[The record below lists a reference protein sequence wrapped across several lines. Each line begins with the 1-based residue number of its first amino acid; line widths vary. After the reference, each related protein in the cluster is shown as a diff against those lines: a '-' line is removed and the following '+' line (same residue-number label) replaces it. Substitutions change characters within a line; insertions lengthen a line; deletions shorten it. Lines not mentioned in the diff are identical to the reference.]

1 MDLPP
6 GWHLSIEDR
15 PSPAARNRLGRE
27 LGKHNRPYLRN
38 ARWQWL
44 GVFVRETDGDIAA
57 GLAGRTYGD
66 WLFIHD
72 LWVRADLRR
81 RGIGQELLR
90 LAEARARERGCHSAW
105 LYTFSFQAPE
115 FYPKFGYRE
124 LGRFDYPPD
133 QQRFLPEAADAG
145 GVTCQSASKLPAY
158 ARFVAESLLEGSGFE
173 PVWDISCQVV
183 FLVCWRFLVRMC
195 VQVRLACSA
204 GDSPVGVEVRAP

>member
-1 MDLPP
+1 MDLPL

-44 GVFVRETDGDIAA
+44 GVFVREPDGDIAA
-57 GLAGRTYGD
+57 GLAGSTYGD

-81 RGIGQELLR
+81 RGICQELLR
-90 LAEARARERGCHSAW
+90 LAEGRARERGCHSAW
-105 LYTFSFQAPE
+105 LDTFSFQARE
-115 FYPKFGYRE
+115 FLSEIRLSRVRPSR
-124 LGRFDYPPD
+124 LSARPAAN
-133 QQRFLPEAADAG
+133 FLPEAADAG

-158 ARFVAESLLEGSGFE
+158 ARFVADSLLEGCGFE
-173 PVWDISCQVV
+173 LVVPVRQAKLTRSC
-183 FLVCWRFLVRMC
+183 R
-195 VQVRLACSA
+195 
-204 GDSPVGVEVRAP
+204 

>member
-1 MDLPP
+1 MDLPL

-44 GVFVRETDGDIAA
+44 GVFVREPDGDIAA
-57 GLAGRTYGD
+57 GLAGSTYGD

-90 LAEARARERGCHSAW
+90 LAEGRARERGCHSAW
-105 LYTFSFQAPE
+105 LDT
-115 FYPKFGYRE
+115 
-124 LGRFDYPPD
+124 DD
-133 QQRFLPEAADAG
+133 WADGDRRRG
-145 GVTCQSASKLPAY
+145 GVKRMQAFARNCRNQSL
-158 ARFVAESLLEGSGFE
+158 
-173 PVWDISCQVV
+173 
-183 FLVCWRFLVRMC
+183 
-195 VQVRLACSA
+195 
-204 GDSPVGVEVRAP
+204 

>member
-27 LGKHNRPYLRN
+27 LGTHNRTYLRN

-44 GVFVRETDGDIAA
+44 GVFVRKPDGDIAA
-57 GLAGRTYGD
+57 GLAGSTYGD

-90 LAEARARERGCHSAW
+90 LAEGRARERGCHSAW
-105 LYTFSFQAPE
+105 LDT
-115 FYPKFGYRE
+115 
-124 LGRFDYPPD
+124 DD
-133 QQRFLPEAADAG
+133 WADGDRRRG
-145 GVTCQSASKLPAY
+145 GVKRMQAFARNCRNQSL
-158 ARFVAESLLEGSGFE
+158 
-173 PVWDISCQVV
+173 
-183 FLVCWRFLVRMC
+183 
-195 VQVRLACSA
+195 
-204 GDSPVGVEVRAP
+204 

>member
-44 GVFVRETDGDIAA
+44 GVFVREPDGDIAA
-57 GLAGRTYGD
+57 GLAGSTYGD

-90 LAEARARERGCHSAW
+90 LAEGRARERGCHSAW
-105 LYTFSFQAPE
+105 LDT
-115 FYPKFGYRE
+115 
-124 LGRFDYPPD
+124 DD
-133 QQRFLPEAADAG
+133 WADGDRRRG
-145 GVTCQSASKLPAY
+145 GVKRMQAFAWNCRTSGSAAE
-158 ARFVAESLLEGSGFE
+158 ARSGS
-173 PVWDISCQVV
+173 
-183 FLVCWRFLVRMC
+183 
-195 VQVRLACSA
+195 
-204 GDSPVGVEVRAP
+204 RAHGTQQGG